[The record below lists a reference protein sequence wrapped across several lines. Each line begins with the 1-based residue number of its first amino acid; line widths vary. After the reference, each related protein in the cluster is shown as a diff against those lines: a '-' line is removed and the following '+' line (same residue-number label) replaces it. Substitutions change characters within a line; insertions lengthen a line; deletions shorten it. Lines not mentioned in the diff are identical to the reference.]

1 MYVTYIH
8 TTKHLYTAY
17 TYIWRIWRTNIAI
30 SNINCCDLL
39 RIYCIIPH
47 ESSYINKC
55 FGADFLSLEFLRVK
69 STNLFGIPQNLE
81 HFIYSW
87 FGTSNICTCS
97 STSSETAWTL
107 PQQHVMESNIH
118 IVTNQQRTLDPPPCQ
133 DWTVALH
140 KAPHSLPANSATAET
155 DNFSANKNVYKKIGF
170 FKFIEPPFSSGFM
183 LGFWDCNP
191 KCFTACIQS
200 QTKSGTTHCQGIVIV
215 QKKTRNTGIWDTC
228 TIYLPFGVWLALKT
242 NWFLFN
248 HRRTIC
254 YDSRHNLLHRSIP
267 ATTMDE
273 GP

>member
-1 MYVTYIH
+1 
-8 TTKHLYTAY
+8 
-17 TYIWRIWRTNIAI
+17 
-30 SNINCCDLL
+30 
-39 RIYCIIPH
+39 
-47 ESSYINKC
+47 
-55 FGADFLSLEFLRVK
+55 
-69 STNLFGIPQNLE
+69 
-81 HFIYSW
+81 
-87 FGTSNICTCS
+87 
-97 STSSETAWTL
+97 
-107 PQQHVMESNIH
+107 MESNIH

-242 NWFLFN
+242 N
-248 HRRTIC
+248 
-254 YDSRHNLLHRSIP
+254 
-267 ATTMDE
+267 
-273 GP
+273 

>member
-87 FGTSNICTCS
+87 FGTSMVLPTSALVHQHPPKQPEHFPNNTWWNLT
-97 STSSETAWTL
+97 STLWPTNGAL
-107 PQQHVMESNIH
+107 LIHHHV
-118 IVTNQQRTLDPPPCQ
+118 
-133 DWTVALH
+133 
-140 KAPHSLPANSATAET
+140 
-155 DNFSANKNVYKKIGF
+155 KIGQLRFIKPLILCLPTAQQLKRITFPPTKTSTRREDWIFQVYWTSIF
-170 FKFIEPPFSSGFM
+170 FRFHVRI
-183 LGFWDCNP
+183 LG
-191 KCFTACIQS
+191 
-200 QTKSGTTHCQGIVIV
+200 
-215 QKKTRNTGIWDTC
+215 
-228 TIYLPFGVWLALKT
+228 L
-242 NWFLFN
+242 
-248 HRRTIC
+248 
-254 YDSRHNLLHRSIP
+254 
-267 ATTMDE
+267 
-273 GP
+273 

>member
-81 HFIYSW
+81 HFIYCW

-118 IVTNQQRTLDPPPCQ
+118 IVTNQRRTLDPPPCQ

-200 QTKSGTTHCQGIVIV
+200 QTKSGTTHCQGIIRV
-215 QKKTRNTGIWDTC
+215 QKKNAEYRDMGYLYHLPSIWGMVSTKNKL
-228 TIYLPFGVWLALKT
+228 IPF
-242 NWFLFN
+242 
-248 HRRTIC
+248 
-254 YDSRHNLLHRSIP
+254 
-267 ATTMDE
+267 
-273 GP
+273 